1 MWPVIASGVVFGL
14 AAGLTPGPL
23 FTLVVTQ
30 SLRYGP
36 REGMKVAA
44 APLITDGPIIAVSV
58 FVVGRLAEAEMVL
71 GGLALFGAGV
81 LAYLS
86 YASVTATAPGQGGSL
101 RPVPSLATGVVA
113 NLFNPHPYLFWL
125 AVGGPTLGRAWDA
138 GSAVAGGFLI
148 AMYGSLVG
156 SKALVAWAVGA
167 GRSVFEHRAYVVL
180 LRGLGVALGVFA
192 AVFLRDALDYFG
204 VI

>member
-1 MWPVIASGVVFGL
+1 MWPFIVSGVVFGL
-14 AAGLTPGPL
+14 AAGVTPGSL
-23 FTLVVTQ
+23 LALVATQ
-30 SLRYGP
+30 SVQHGT

-44 APLITDGPIIAVSV
+44 APLVTDAPIIAVSV
-58 FVVGRLAEAEMVL
+58 VVVSRL
-71 GGLALFGAGV
+71 GAGV

-86 YASVTATAPGQGGSL
+86 YASVTATAPGQGASP
-101 RPVPSLATGVVA
+101 RPARSLATGVVA

-138 GSAVAGGFLI
+138 GAAVAGGFLI

-167 GRSVFEHRAYVVL
+167 GRSVFNHRAYVVL
-180 LRGLGVALGVFA
+180 LRALGVALGVFA
-192 AVFLRDALDYFG
+192 ALFLRDALDYFG
-204 VI
+204 MI

>member
-1 MWPVIASGVVFGL
+1 MWPFIVSGVVFGL
-14 AAGLTPGPL
+14 AAGVTPGPL
-23 FTLVVTQ
+23 LALVVTQ
-30 SLRYGP
+30 SVQHGT

-44 APLITDGPIIAVSV
+44 APLVTDAPIIAVSV
-58 FVVGRLAEAEMVL
+58 VVVSRLGAAEAIL
-71 GGLALFGAGV
+71 GWLALLGAGV

-86 YASVTATAPGQGGSL
+86 YASATATAPGQGASP
-101 RPVPSLATGVVA
+101 RPARSLATGVVA

-138 GSAVAGGFLI
+138 GAAVAGGFLI

-167 GRSVFEHRAYVVL
+167 GRSVFNHRAYVVL
-180 LRGLGVALGVFA
+180 LRALGVALGVFA
-192 AVFLRDALDYFG
+192 ALFLRDALDYFG
-204 VI
+204 MI